1 MPLHRHSSAG
11 KTGFKG
17 MILDNPHESDVTPR
31 AQGDFRTTHWSVVLL
46 CAGGKQSTTAEAALA
61 KLCRTYWYPL
71 YAFVR
76 RRGYPPP
83 DAEDLTQDFFAHL
96 LEKKILRVVDQRKG
110 KFRSFL
116 LASVKNFLAN
126 DWNRK
131 QTAKRGGQHSFVS
144 WDVQVAE
151 NRYRQE
157 PTHPSAPESIF
168 EKNWA
173 LVLLEQ
179 VQSSLKQEYLQAGK
193 PQLYESLQIY
203 LSGDKAEASYA
214 ELGAKLKMTEG
225 AVKMAALRLRGRYRE
240 LLRKEIANTVAGP
253 EEVEEEIRH
262 LLAAL
267 SM

>member
-1 MPLHRHSSAG
+1 MTLE
-11 KTGFKG
+11 
-17 MILDNPHESDVTPR
+17 NPHESDATPG
-31 AQGDFRTTHWSVVLL
+31 APGDFRTTHWSVVL
-46 CAGGKQSTTAEAALA
+46 CAGGKQSTAVEAALA

-76 RRGYPPP
+76 RRGYTPQ

-96 LEKKILRVVDQRKG
+96 LEKKILQVVDQQKG

-131 QTAKRGGQHSFVS
+131 HAAKRGGKHTIISR
-144 WDVQVAE
+144 DDEAAE
-151 NRYRQE
+151 SRYLRE

-168 EKNWA
+168 DKSWA

-214 ELGAKLKMTEG
+214 ELGAKLRMTEA

-253 EEVEEEIRH
+253 EGVEEEIRH

-267 SM
+267 SV